1 MEGDEWRGEEAE
13 GEVRAELVADS
24 GESHL
29 QMNVEQGSCSSGS
42 SLQSSMAGIAS
53 ESTKILIHTLSK
65 WCDQVHCCKL
75 VIRSP
80 LQLLDFLVLNKLQ
93 MYLKNKLRMNLLP
106 ILQYYYSNTNMGCKK
121 EGRQLRKCTIR
132 FYGIFMIL
140 SVFFSANV
148 SGEGGGG
155 FTKYYKKM
163 FLEGFSSARKFGPN
177 CFHSSSSKLFKFTP

>member
-1 MEGDEWRGEEAE
+1 MAFHWGGRGWSKDGCKELPRNGLRNFTEGKTDGKRGMDSMERDEWRGEEAE

-80 LQLLDFLVLNKLQ
+80 LQLLDF
-93 MYLKNKLRMNLLP
+93 
-106 ILQYYYSNTNMGCKK
+106 
-121 EGRQLRKCTIR
+121 
-132 FYGIFMIL
+132 
-140 SVFFSANV
+140 
-148 SGEGGGG
+148 
-155 FTKYYKKM
+155 
-163 FLEGFSSARKFGPN
+163 FGPDQIKN
-177 CFHSSSSKLFKFTP
+177 VFEEQIKDEFTPHIAILLQ

>member
-42 SLQSSMAGIAS
+42 SLQSSVAS
-53 ESTKILIHTLSK
+53 ESNMILIHILSK

-80 LQLLDFLVLNKLQ
+80 LQLLDF
-93 MYLKNKLRMNLLP
+93 
-106 ILQYYYSNTNMGCKK
+106 
-121 EGRQLRKCTIR
+121 
-132 FYGIFMIL
+132 
-140 SVFFSANV
+140 
-148 SGEGGGG
+148 
-155 FTKYYKKM
+155 
-163 FLEGFSSARKFGPN
+163 FGPQQITN
-177 CFHSSSSKLFKFTP
+177 VFEEQIKDEFTPHIAILLQ